1 MMNPWVLI
9 GLILAGAWA
18 SALCAADDELE
29 RNQSQEIDTKVG
41 DSTKTDKIA
50 QPTGE
55 KVTNDAQAA

>member
-1 MMNPWVLI
+1 MINPWMLI

-29 RNQSQEIDTKVG
+29 RKQSQEIDTKVV
-41 DSTKTDKIA
+41 DRTKTDKID

-55 KVTNDAQAA
+55 KVTNNAQAA

>member
-1 MMNPWVLI
+1 MINPWILI

-41 DSTKTDKIA
+41 DKSKTDKLD

-55 KVTNDAQAA
+55 KVTNKAQAA